1 MGGPS
6 NDVNSRTR
14 RGTKTRA
21 GHVVTVASVVVGAVI
36 VVVLLVIVLL
46 SLFGLIVIIIVMMEF
61 GVARRWGSF
70 VCFALREVGHC
81 LLERKLSCLQ

>member
-1 MGGPS
+1 M
-6 NDVNSRTR
+6 
-14 RGTKTRA
+14 
-21 GHVVTVASVVVGAVI
+21 
-36 VVVLLVIVLL
+36 IVLL
-46 SLFGLIVIIIVMMEF
+46 SLFGLMVIIIVMMEF